1 MVQKI
6 KNDVEKIQ
14 KLGFEDAVSV
24 TGKRKDSVGHQGRK
38 QRAQNHD
45 TMKK

>member
-1 MVQKI
+1 M
-6 KNDVEKIQ
+6 KNDIENIQ

-38 QRAQNHD
+38 QRVQNHD
-45 TMKK
+45 MMKKQ